1 MSPKGSKRNREDDDE
16 RDGKKAAKD
25 EKKDEKR
32 LSSQSSATPPVPVAD
47 QASASTLA
55 PSAPDSASTP
65 VAKPIVPSAEEKYTD
80 TLATM
85 RGIIKYVKHRLPG
98 ELANHAQF
106 VAGVGLHGQEPL
118 TIRACGGAGSDD
130 HTELMSYKHA
140 WSADDAE
147 VSLRGT
153 GRYEAGGNLM
163 WLNPFTT
170 SKKHAEAA
178 GPAPP
183 WTTVHIMADMFR
195 VEKALEVKGKVA
207 KEKRLWFRT
216 PFFVHASTLDA
227 LKKPPFPGTLDLING
242 HVALYGWYLA
252 MFEAL
257 EASSREWMLALWQ
270 AGLTV
275 SIHAQM
281 LTSLG
286 DLAALSM
293 RASNEL
299 YGWSKAC
306 GESFPSFALKL
317 SLISCELPADATV
330 KTRLELVQA
339 KGVRYK
345 GTAVVRGLWLGAMR
359 YVELVDAS
367 THALFLKFE
376 TLHGKEVLTDK
387 WNVMA
392 RILQTCSKAAET
404 ANMWSDGTSTSVL
417 VAMVVHYL
425 TWALKHE
432 VVTPGAVTES
442 WLDQKKDGTPGVVT
456 MVLCKALLVSHIS
469 TTENQRRKK
478 ITVHLETFQFFKRH
492 VEPAQ
497 YVHYISFCCHHIS
510 YMNGINSNDE
520 FGVSGG
526 AV

>member
-1 MSPKGSKRNREDDDE
+1 
-16 RDGKKAAKD
+16 
-25 EKKDEKR
+25 
-32 LSSQSSATPPVPVAD
+32 
-47 QASASTLA
+47 
-55 PSAPDSASTP
+55 
-65 VAKPIVPSAEEKYTD
+65 
-80 TLATM
+80 
-85 RGIIKYVKHRLPG
+85 
-98 ELANHAQF
+98 
-106 VAGVGLHGQEPL
+106 
-118 TIRACGGAGSDD
+118 
-130 HTELMSYKHA
+130 
-140 WSADDAE
+140 
-147 VSLRGT
+147 
-153 GRYEAGGNLM
+153 M

-170 SKKHAEAA
+170 CKKHAEAA

-183 WTTVHIMADMFR
+183 WMTVHIMADMFR

-216 PFFVHASTLDA
+216 PSFVHASTLDA

-252 MFEAL
+252 MLEAL

-275 SIHAQM
+275 SIHAQIS
-281 LTSLG
+281 TSLG
-286 DLAALSM
+286 DMAALSL

-306 GESFPSFALKL
+306 GESFPSFALKA
-317 SLISCELPADATV
+317 SLIPSDLPAEASV
-330 KTRLELVQA
+330 KARLEFVHA

-376 TLHGKEVLTDK
+376 TLQGKEVLTDK

-432 VVTPGAVTES
+432 VVTPAGVTEVLARS
-442 WLDQKKDGTPGVVT
+442 EEGRHARSRHDGVV
-456 MVLCKALLVSHIS
+456 
-469 TTENQRRKK
+469 
-478 ITVHLETFQFFKRH
+478 
-492 VEPAQ
+492 
-497 YVHYISFCCHHIS
+497 
-510 YMNGINSNDE
+510 
-520 FGVSGG
+520 
-526 AV
+526 